1 MLKLI
6 KKYRNDPK
14 RTVLTFSCQKKI
26 TLNRLGD
33 LILKDDEESAREFCH
48 CECESHGNG
57 YKENYILE
65 NEPICNPLGEKK
77 KQIEKEQ
84 AQILEK
90 DDCQRAFKE
99 NYHIK
104 PLEYEKNSCQ
114 SSKKQALK
122 PQKEMRGG
130 IVLEKSVRVLLCD
143 VIAVGAV
150 ASLMGGIAL
159 KMCLRKR

>member
-26 TLNRLGD
+26 TLNHLGD
-33 LILKDDEESAREFCH
+33 LILKDDKESAREFYN
-48 CECESHGNG
+48 CECESHKNS
-57 YKENYILE
+57 YKEDYILE
-65 NEPICNPLGEKK
+65 NEPKCNPLSEKK
-77 KQIEKEQ
+77 ERIEKEQ
-84 AQILEK
+84 AQILER

-104 PLEYEKNSCQ
+104 PLEYEKYC
-114 SSKKQALK
+114 SKSPEKQALK
-122 PQKEMRGG
+122 PQREMRGG
-130 IVLEKSVRVLLCD
+130 IVHERSVRVLLCD
-143 VIAVGAV
+143 ALAVGAIMCLV
-150 ASLMGGIAL
+150 GGIAL